1 MYSKKF
7 QRNKEDFT
15 CEKCGHR
22 VEGDGYTNHCPKC
35 LWSKHV
41 DVFPGDR
48 EADCG
53 GLMRPVFVE
62 REGEEYVMTHKCIV
76 CDYSKRNKVQKDDD
90 FDEVVRIA
98 KEGAL

>member
-1 MYSKKF
+1 MPQRKF

-15 CEKCGHR
+15 CEKCGHN

-53 GLMRPVFVE
+53 GLMKPDSVE
-62 REGEEYVMTHKCIV
+62 REGEEYILSHV
-76 CDYSKRNKVQKDDD
+76 CKVCKYVKRNKVQKNDD

-98 KEGAL
+98 KEGAF

>member
-1 MYSKKF
+1 MKKF
-7 QRNKEDFT
+7 QRNKENFA
-15 CEKCGHR
+15 CEKCGLD

-48 EADCG
+48 GADCG
-53 GLMRPVFVE
+53 GLMKPDSVE
-62 REGEEYVMTHKCIV
+62 REGEEYILSHACQSCGYV
-76 CDYSKRNKVQKDDD
+76 KRNKVQKNDD

-98 KEGAL
+98 KESAL